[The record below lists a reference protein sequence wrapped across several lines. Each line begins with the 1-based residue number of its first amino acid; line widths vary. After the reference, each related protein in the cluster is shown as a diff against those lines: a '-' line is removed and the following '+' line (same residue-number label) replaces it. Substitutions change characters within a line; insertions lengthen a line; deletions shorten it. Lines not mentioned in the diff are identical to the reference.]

1 MVDGG
6 LVLGV
11 VVLDWL
17 VLILVVCMVDGFFVL
32 LGMMSDGFFIVV
44 VVDDWLV
51 LGAGRVVGWS
61 VLCLFSWLGVESR
74 LRGVFW
80 LRVKSRLRV
89 IFSFR
94 IILRLRIV
102 LRLTSVIRVGN
113 VLRLRVEPMLW
124 YISGELFMPL
134 LNLLRNCR
142 E

>member
-1 MVDGG
+1 MIDGG
-6 LVLGV
+6 LILGV
-11 VVLDWL
+11 VVGDWL

-32 LGMMSDGFFIVV
+32 LGMMSDGLFI

-51 LGAGRVVGWS
+51 LGTGRVVGWR

-80 LRVKSRLRV
+80 LMVKSRLRA

-94 IILRLRIV
+94 VILRLRIV
-102 LRLTSVIRVGN
+102 LRLTSVMRVGN
-113 VLRLRVEPMLW
+113 VLRLRVEPLLW
-124 YISGELFMPL
+124 KMSGELFMPVL
-134 LNLLRNCR
+134 YLPRNCR